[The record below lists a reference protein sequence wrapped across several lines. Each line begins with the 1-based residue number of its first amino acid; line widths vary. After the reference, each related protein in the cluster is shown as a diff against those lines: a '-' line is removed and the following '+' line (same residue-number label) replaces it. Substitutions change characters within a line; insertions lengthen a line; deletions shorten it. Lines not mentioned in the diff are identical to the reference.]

1 MDNVLITSRGGALD
15 EAAARAAADDAAAR
29 LRTVVG
35 VASVGQP
42 VTARDGSALLLPITM
57 SGDPETASERVQ
69 PLRDAT
75 AGVQAEHPQL
85 RVEQVGGPSIGQ
97 ALDDTLGKD
106 FKRAEL
112 LSLPVTLAILIIA
125 FGALIA
131 ASVPVLLALSSVAA
145 AMGLSTLAS
154 HLVPATDT
162 TATGDPADRHGGRG
176 RLLAVLHPSG
186 AGGTGQGPHPA
197 STPWRSPRRPPDTRW
212 WSPAS
217 R

>member
-1 MDNVLITSRGGALD
+1 MPS
-15 EAAARAAADDAAAR
+15 
-29 LRTVVG
+29 
-35 VASVGQP
+35 
-42 VTARDGSALLLPITM
+42 RDGTALLLPITLA
-57 SGDPETASERVQ
+57 GDPADRRG
-69 PLRDAT
+69 PGAAAARRHRRG
-75 AGVQAEHPQL
+75 AGRRIREL
-85 RVEQVGGPSIGQ
+85 RVEQVGGPSIDQ

-131 ASVPVLLALSSVAA
+131 AGVPVLLALSSVAA

-162 TATGDPADRHGGRG
+162 TASVILLIGMAVGRG
-176 RLLAVLHPSG
+176 LLAVLRPTG
-186 AGGTGQGPHPA
+186 TRGTGQGPRPA
-197 STPWRSPRRPPDTRW
+197 WTRWRSPRRPPGTPW

-217 R
+217 P